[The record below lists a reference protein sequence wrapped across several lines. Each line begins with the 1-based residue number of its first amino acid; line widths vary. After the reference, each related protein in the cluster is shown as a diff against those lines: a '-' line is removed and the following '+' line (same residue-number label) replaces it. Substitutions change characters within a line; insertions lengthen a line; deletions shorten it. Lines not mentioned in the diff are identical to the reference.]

1 MPIATPATEGC
12 SPIANVG
19 NMRAL
24 HDEKGCLASFGKSR
38 VAYLP
43 ASAMGGERLR
53 DLETLLD
60 ERAS

>member
-1 MPIATPATEGC
+1 
-12 SPIANVG
+12 
-19 NMRAL
+19 MRAR
-24 HDEKGCLASFGKSR
+24 HDEKGCLTSFGKSR